1 MGLRDIDPRSAYLS
15 GMYSGSTSGSSTS
28 SPANAPNYPGNQ
40 TYTST
45 GTPNFGSNVNT
56 TFGVGTNVSGIAD
69 KKLID
74 PKLDEDAGVYEA
86 NQDLF
91 DTLKDTY
98 TSPTDTYGTGSDLDF
113 VTVDA
118 GTVDD
123 LGFFDQSFNERL
135 IFNEKTGKYENN
147 PFFLSNELLEFYG
160 VDPESFN
167 VGSGSLSIP
176 KELYQMLAEG
186 SIVTPMEAMNPSQL
200 KMKDKDGNIISVD
213 ENVGTFA
220 DLEAGIHPLLGGIDK
235 YYKIMSGDT
244 FPQPATGGGGGGS
257 YGGGG
262 DYAAYLG
269 AGLPMSPKQL
279 GDEENVPAQAQL
291 LQYMVNLHK
300 GNPYTKLAMR
310 KKSGG
315 IVSLVGG

>member
-1 MGLRDIDPRSAYLS
+1 MALRDIDPRSAYLS

-98 TSPTDTYGTGSDLDF
+98 TSPTDTYGTGSGLDF

-186 SIVTPMEAMNPSQL
+186 SIVTPMEAMNPAQL